1 MQLVFDYRASSI
13 LYLFLLENKGKG
25 KWMIPTNVCHFIP
38 ACFIKSNC
46 PFEIID
52 VNLDTLRMCEQDVI
66 SRLVKDG
73 KLQWDSHSKKL
84 RRRKSSN
91 CIF

>member
-1 MQLVFDYRASSI
+1 
-13 LYLFLLENKGKG
+13 
-25 KWMIPTNVCHFIP
+25 MIPTNVCHFIP

-73 KLQWDSHSKKL
+73 KNYSGILTVRSTEKKIL
-84 RRRKSSN
+84 KLHFLINEKISSSS
-91 CIF
+91 

>member
-1 MQLVFDYRASSI
+1 
-13 LYLFLLENKGKG
+13 
-25 KWMIPTNVCHFIP
+25 MIPTNVCHFIP

-52 VNLDTLRMCEQDVI
+52 VNLDTLRMCEQEVI

-73 KLQWDSHSKKL
+73 KNYSGILTVRSYEKKIL
-84 RRRKSSN
+84 KLHFL
-91 CIF
+91 IK